1 MKNLDVHK
9 LLFVCDVTVQCL
21 RFLSISGSLNVV
33 LRTQDGLS
41 CVWGDW
47 AVQRLMPVQNNTNM

>member
-1 MKNLDVHK
+1 MKDLDVHK
-9 LLFVCDVTVQCL
+9 LLFVCDVTVECRQ
-21 RFLSISGSLNVV
+21 FLSLSGSLNVV

-41 CVWGDW
+41 CVGLW